1 MDIYSALPW
10 SFSLKLNS
18 DKEQTLRCC
27 WMLISSY
34 SPFKTQRWSQSPQM
48 NILKYPDIPKIFLW
62 GRKKECYYRDTLKD
76 LIKLLVKI
84 IEMLI
89 NSTLVNWTLL
99 FSAIKG
105 SSSELRYIL
114 KHAFPKRPYWCQNNL
129 GKIHIS

>member
-84 IEMLI
+84 IELLI

-114 KHAFPKRPYWCQNNL
+114 IHEFPKRPSGCQNNL